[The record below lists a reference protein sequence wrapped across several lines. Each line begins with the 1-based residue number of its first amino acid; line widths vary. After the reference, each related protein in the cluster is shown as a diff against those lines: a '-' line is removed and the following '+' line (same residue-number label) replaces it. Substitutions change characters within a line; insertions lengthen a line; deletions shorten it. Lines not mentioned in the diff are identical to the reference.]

1 MVIKYRHIGLWLSS
15 MLVLLCLA
23 CSSSDGTDVDRPD
36 DETPEVKIPSQLE
49 INVYTPGQ
57 PVVTRVEKIDPDDD
71 EKEVNSLQI
80 WVFVSEEKT
89 SAAGT
94 LHIGD
99 MVGYLSPQISTPSST
114 EFTGK
119 YQLTVSDLFAELK
132 PKVNVYVVANV
143 GVSNTGYSLSPSSTM
158 TELENALIQHN
169 GDSDFF
175 GISSPMMT
183 AVPGDGLP
191 MSGVL
196 KGTEV
201 GGSQPVLKVQTP
213 VTVVRAVSKVR
224 FVFSR
229 TDQWTSETDYGSSQE
244 LKITGIT
251 IDNGKIPKAEYLFL
265 ANAYNTEDLTKNC
278 HIVNTGEAP
287 YETGATDNGIAL
299 TPLTSSATNIPEY
312 ANPSEYSYTGELT
325 GQDYEDLINAGVE
338 AGHLAEVGKFYLRE
352 SDKLITGKIHYTIG
366 TDPTVKSST
375 FSMARA
381 GDFSRNHT
389 WIVYGYFSGKELL
402 SISSVNVLP
411 WVMEY
416 TDYSVYNW

>member
-1 MVIKYRHIGLWLSS
+1 MQRIYRHIGFWLCS
-15 MLVLLCLA
+15 MIVLLCQA
-23 CSSSDGTDVDRPD
+23 CGSDDGS
-36 DETPEVKIPSQLE
+36 EPSQLD
-49 INVYTPGQ
+49 INVYTPGRA
-57 PVVTRVEKIDPDDD
+57 VVTRADVEKINPDEA
-71 EKEVNSLQI
+71 EKAVNSLQI
-80 WVFVSEEKT
+80 WVFVAEDKS
-89 SAAGT
+89 SDAGS
-94 LHIGD
+94 LQVGQL
-99 MVGYLSPQISTPSST
+99 VGYLSPQITTPASTD
-114 EFTGK
+114 FVGK
-119 YQLTVSDLFAELK
+119 YQMTVSDLFATLR

-143 GVSNTGYSLSPSSTM
+143 GTANTGNTLTAGTSM
-158 TELENALIQHN
+158 TKLESALIQHDGAN
-169 GDSDFF
+169 DYF
-175 GISSPMMT
+175 GLTSPMTT
-183 AVPGDGLP
+183 AVPAGGLP

-196 KGTEV
+196 KSTEV
-201 GGSQPVLKVQTP
+201 GGSRPVLKVQTP

-229 TDQWTSETDYGSSQE
+229 SKQYTSEQDYGSSQE
-244 LKITGIT
+244 LKITGVT
-251 IDNGKIPKAEYLFL
+251 IDNEMIPKAEYLFL

-411 WVMEY
+411 WAMEY